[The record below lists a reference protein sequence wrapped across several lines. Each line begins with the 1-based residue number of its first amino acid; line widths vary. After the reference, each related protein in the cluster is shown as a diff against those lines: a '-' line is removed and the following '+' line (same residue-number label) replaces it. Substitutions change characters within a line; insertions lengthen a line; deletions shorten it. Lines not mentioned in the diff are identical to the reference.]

1 MLISSTPLLTPHG
14 VTTLSGLS
22 KVFHKLGHSLCTLV
36 LQHSR
41 PSLLQEAFCAGLRP
55 SSRWR
60 ARSLLAT
67 PSCEEAFAPSRAATN
82 LAIDPATSPLWSGVP
97 KLSWRPCAPRSK
109 TRTYDG
115 QEDEAWW
122 LADRHGNAVSP
133 ASLCRLLSTIIV
145 RDGDDDGAYMVC
157 AAEMCLLFA
166 DLYGEACYS
175 NHLVC
180 WAHVPRRMAGGAW

>member
-1 MLISSTPLLTPHG
+1 MGNWGMLISSTPLLTPHG

-67 PSCEEAFAPSRAATN
+67 PSCEEAFA
-82 LAIDPATSPLWSGVP
+82 P